1 MESSFSYSLH
11 HENFEQLAALAAVG
25 ELSALEQ
32 ERLRHHL
39 AECPSCRETYEA
51 FAIVASHD
59 LGAVAADRETA
70 EPANVKVTESDA
82 REHLQ
87 RLRSRMLSPAGSPK
101 QGTANT
107 AKSPR
112 ALTAHDRSTENGL
125 PRWLRRAT
133 VYGIAAVALLT
144 VILAG
149 VRYFRQMEK
158 AVSAER
164 ARSHELES
172 AVDSLKRQR
181 STDRSGS
188 ESGVLRSLQDSQ
200 KARDALQKSLETSE
214 TKNQELLAREQVSE
228 AKLAGA
234 IATAE
239 QLRQQLATTDADRQ
253 KLAKLQQE
261 SDNKLHEALVELYQA
276 RQANAQVAPETQAHD
291 NATLESKN
299 GQPPPDSGSA
309 PASAS
314 EIEAR
319 NLFGARDLHIVD
331 VYDVAGDGKTKR
343 TYGRVYYVE
352 KKLLVFYA
360 FDLEKRQDHKL
371 AVFQAWGYREANVGK
386 PLNLG
391 LFTVDDRGAGRWVLT
406 VNRPDVLSHIDAVFV
421 TVEPAGGST
430 APRGKKVLY
439 ANLVGPP
446 NHP

>member
-39 AECPSCRETYEA
+39 AECPSCREVFNA
-51 FAIVASHD
+51 FAGVASND
-59 LGAVAADRETA
+59 LGLIAADRETA
-70 EPANVKVTESDA
+70 EPADIEVMESDA
-82 REHLQ
+82 RQHLQ
-87 RLRSRMLSPAGSPK
+87 RLRNRLNTAATVIPPGLATADNRSTDNGSP
-101 QGTANT
+101 
-107 AKSPR
+107 
-112 ALTAHDRSTENGL
+112 
-125 PRWLRRAT
+125 RWPRRAA
-133 VYGIAAVALLT
+133 VYGIAAAALLAAA
-144 VILAG
+144 VAG
-149 VRYFRQMEK
+149 ASYFRRVER
-158 AVSAER
+158 AVAAER
-164 ARSHELES
+164 ARSHELQS
-172 AVDSLKRQR
+172 VVDSLKHERT
-181 STDRSGS
+181 SDRSGS
-188 ESGVLRSLQDSQ
+188 ESAVLRSLEESQ

-214 TKNQELLAREQVSE
+214 TKNQELLAREQASE

-239 QLRQQLATTDADRQ
+239 QLRQQLATTDGDKQR
-253 KLAKLQQE
+253 LAKLQQD
-261 SDNKLHEALVELYQA
+261 SDAKLHEALVELYQA
-276 RQANAQVAPETQAHD
+276 RQANAQVATETEAHD
-291 NATLESKN
+291 GARIDANS
-299 GQPPPDSGSA
+299 Q

-391 LFTVDDRGAGRWVLT
+391 LFTVDDGGAGRWVLT

-421 TVEPAGGST
+421 TVEPPGGSS

>member
-1 MESSFSYSLH
+1 
-11 HENFEQLAALAAVG
+11 
-25 ELSALEQ
+25 
-32 ERLRHHL
+32 
-39 AECPSCRETYEA
+39 
-51 FAIVASHD
+51 
-59 LGAVAADRETA
+59 
-70 EPANVKVTESDA
+70 
-82 REHLQ
+82 
-87 RLRSRMLSPAGSPK
+87 
-101 QGTANT
+101 
-107 AKSPR
+107 
-112 ALTAHDRSTENGL
+112 
-125 PRWLRRAT
+125 
-133 VYGIAAVALLT
+133 LLT
-144 VILAG
+144 
-149 VRYFRQMEK
+149 
-158 AVSAER
+158 
-164 ARSHELES
+164 
-172 AVDSLKRQR
+172 
-181 STDRSGS
+181 
-188 ESGVLRSLQDSQ
+188 
-200 KARDALQKSLETSE
+200 
-214 TKNQELLAREQVSE
+214 QELASEQKLAR
-228 AKLAGA
+228 A

-299 GQPPPDSGSA
+299 GQPPPDSASA

-386 PLNLG
+386 PFNLG
-391 LFTVDDRGAGRWVLT
+391 LFTVDDGGAGRWVLT